1 MNQSTCK
8 ACGAAIIWIQTPA
21 GKHMPVD
28 IGIRAYWSNPDWAHK
43 IVTHKGEVVTCDL
56 EGDAN
61 NSTGLGYTP
70 HWATCTKAYKFKPA
84 KAAKQV
90 PYERQVELF

>member
-8 ACGAAIIWIQTPA
+8 ACGAGIIWIKTPA

-28 IGIRAYWSNPDWAHK
+28 IGIRAYWANPNGAHK
-43 IVTHKGEVVTCDL
+43 IVTHKGEVITCDL

-61 NSTGLGYTP
+61 KSTGLGYTP
-70 HWATCTKAYKFKPA
+70 HWATCSKVDKFRPARAPKA
-84 KAAKQV
+84 V
-90 PYERQVELF
+90 PYERQIDLF